1 MWIFPRQ
8 WNHLSSVWLNPPY
21 SSWNQNSW
29 CIAIYQQ
36 SSFVIVLSQ
45 NLLHSNGEEFIC
57 ALSNWK
63 SNRWHKSALGR
74 CTLHVVVLKRGR
86 QVLFEVFLHLCIH
99 TIITHGQVAVIIV
112 GRALVYLAVIKR
124 WILLPSGSQF
134 GQSRSKWEPKLQL
147 CCVFLKW
154 APSSLV
160 WERVY
165 MLLEGTET
173 VKNWILYRKRSWTLG
188 IGAPFWCGNSVI
200 RLWVH
205 PSCLAPLSCSSTS
218 STIPP
223 RLNNTPT
230 WGQYPILCWTW
241 GHK

>member
-1 MWIFPRQ
+1 MTQECPWSV
-8 WNHLSSVWLNPPY
+8 HLTCCRPQKREAGALWSVPP
-21 SSWNQNSW
+21 
-29 CIAIYQQ
+29 
-36 SSFVIVLSQ
+36 FVHPH
-45 NLLHSNGEEFIC
+45 NNYTWPGSN
-57 ALSNWK
+57 N
-63 SNRWHKSALGR
+63 
-74 CTLHVVVLKRGR
+74 
-86 QVLFEVFLHLCIH
+86 
-99 TIITHGQVAVIIV
+99 VIIV
-112 GRALVYLAVIKR
+112 GRAIVYVAVIKR

-165 MLLEGTET
+165 MLLEGTER

-188 IGAPFWCGNSVI
+188 IGALFWCGNSVI

-205 PSCLAPLSCSSTS
+205 PSCLAHLSCSSTS

-223 RLNNTPT
+223 RLNNAPT